1 MKKVLKNKK
10 GFTLTEMIVVIAII
24 GILAGV
30 LIPAITGYIKRA
42 QQNAAYQQ
50 AESIL
55 SVYQNWETE
64 LEAGLTTLNFDEYYE
79 QITDG
84 EEVSEIYFVYNDEGE
99 AGYQDEELTHFV
111 YRCDNGID
119 VTIVLAS
126 GAVSYEEVDVTGLYN
141 PLN

>member
-84 EEVSEIYFVYNDEGE
+84 EEVSESDANILKELLEARFDECDIYIHFGGQPVYYYFISVE
-99 AGYQDEELTHFV
+99 
-111 YRCDNGID
+111 
-119 VTIVLAS
+119 
-126 GAVSYEEVDVTGLYN
+126 
-141 PLN
+141 